1 MKNLKLILT
10 SVLLSMF
17 VSASVYS
24 ESTETG
30 NSESMNYEVMTNTTL
45 NLRCLISGLFYN
57 VFNTEEIN
65 VELWSF
71 NSTDPV
77 FSSSVIQLNPAIG
90 QLAPVDL
97 GNLSGNFYIVFKY
110 DNSLRTWSKYPVNF
124 SSGITINYN
133 FTSSSGQAYSDNQI
147 LLNASPVLYGG
158 CSGDVDQ
165 DGIIDGTDLMYIY
178 NDYNLYVPN
187 TGFPTDLN
195 MNGIVT
201 SADLVIADDNA
212 IEYRVEERPW

>member
-10 SVLLSMF
+10 AALLSFF

-24 ESTETG
+24 ESTETS
-30 NSESMNYEVMTNTTL
+30 NSGSMTYEVMTNTTL

-57 VFNTEEIN
+57 VFNTEEIT

-71 NSTDPV
+71 NSAYPV
-77 FSSSVIQLNPAIG
+77 FSAPVIQLNPAIG

-97 GNLSGNFYIVFKY
+97 GNLSGNYYIVFKY
-110 DNSLRTWSKYPVNF
+110 DNSLPTWSKYPVSF
-124 SSGITINYN
+124 SSGMTFYYN

-187 TGFPTDLN
+187 TGLPTDLN
-195 MNGIVT
+195 MNGIVS

-212 IEYRVEERPW
+212 IEYRIEERPW